1 MADDWLIT
9 CATCATKY
17 RGRPDMIGRTLQ
29 CKCGASFEVA
39 PPQFTEDDMPARPA
53 PLPLPSN
60 DPDQAVAPSLEDLA
74 PLSEPERAAMASPSP
89 PPTRV
94 SPVMEA
100 LIKREDDTGMPVF
113 RERILPYTFLSIGI
127 ASQLILWFVWII
139 GPGNA
144 LAVMGI
150 AVAVQLILFL
160 PIFLFLIVSTAK
172 WLDLDLGT
180 FFSLIFKVGA
190 LTLGP
195 LGVADAFLTI
205 ALVVSDFNWHV
216 IAAGFGFYVIL
227 AGLPIWIL
235 FRTNVG
241 ETAIL
246 LTINYLPRTIAV
258 YIAATVLNDLG
269 IIR

>member
-1 MADDWLIT
+1 MSDDWLIT
-9 CATCATKY
+9 CAACATKY
-17 RGRPDMIGRTLQ
+17 RGKPDMIGRTLQ
-29 CKCGASFEVA
+29 CNCGASFEVA
-39 PPQFTEDDMPARPA
+39 PPQFTEEISQPVF
-53 PLPLPSN
+53 
-60 DPDQAVAPSLEDLA
+60 QAPSPSEPTAEPLLDDLA
-74 PLSEPERAAMASPSP
+74 PLDESEREAMAKP
-89 PPTRV
+89 PPPPSRV

-100 LIKREDDTGMPVF
+100 LLKREDDTPMPVF
-113 RERILPYTFLSIGI
+113 RERILPYTFLSVGI
-127 ASQLILWFVWII
+127 AAQLILWFVWII

-144 LAVMGI
+144 LATMGI
-150 AVAVQLILFL
+150 VLAVQVILFL
-160 PIFLFLIVSTAK
+160 PIFLFLMVSTAK

-195 LGVADAFLTI
+195 LGVADALLTI
-205 ALVVSDFNWHV
+205 SLVVSDFNWHV